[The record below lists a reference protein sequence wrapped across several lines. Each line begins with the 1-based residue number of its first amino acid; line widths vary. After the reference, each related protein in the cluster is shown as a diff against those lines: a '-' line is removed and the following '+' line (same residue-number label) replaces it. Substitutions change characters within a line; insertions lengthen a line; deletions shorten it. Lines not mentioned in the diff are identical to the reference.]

1 MGRVSKGAVVG
12 SMIMTTTSERVLEVR
27 TLVIHWPGDVEVHHG
42 SLTRLTTRVSRVSQ
56 LFAFLQARDAATC
69 WPFCSA
75 MDKVWGFR
83 IVLSDWAPSVCD

>member
-27 TLVIHWPGDVEVHHG
+27 TLVIHWPGDLEVHHG
-42 SLTRLTTRVSRVSQ
+42 SLTTRVSQ